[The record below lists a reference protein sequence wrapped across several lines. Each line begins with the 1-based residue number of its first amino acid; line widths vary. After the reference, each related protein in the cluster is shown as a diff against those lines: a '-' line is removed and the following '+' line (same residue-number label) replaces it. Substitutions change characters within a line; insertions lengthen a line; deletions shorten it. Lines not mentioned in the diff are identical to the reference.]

1 MSTDGGY
8 IAVVEESHRAL
19 PHIKMRVSQ
28 ECIRTHNLANSSES
42 NTEARKL
49 RPLQMARCSIDSP
62 AQLYHAGDDDWLH
75 EALHRW
81 TLACALSLRGVAMQE
96 KHKVRSPRKQPNDAG

>member
-1 MSTDGGY
+1 M
-8 IAVVEESHRAL
+8 IKESHRAL

-42 NTEARKL
+42 NTEARKP

-62 AQLYHAGDDDWLH
+62 AQLYHAGDDDRLH

-81 TLACALSLRGVAMQE
+81 TLVLLHPCTASRMQE
-96 KHKVRSPRKQPNDAG
+96 IYKERSRRKQPNDTG